1 MRFGLE
7 TSDMMSTNPGLA
19 GLDKFPDP
27 FMTDIDAMDSSS
39 FFDQLIAGPE
49 KSRSGSGSGATHKTR
64 ESESTQRALERVQRL
79 SHTNAITDGQRARI
93 EVALHEE
100 GHKHHASL
108 VAYVLAARLGFK
120 GSTASREASEDDVQ
134 RIMHTVA
141 KISSVSR
148 YEAEKSSDETDTS
161 DKDICARI
169 PPGERGKYPWCKQQP
184 DEISTDVM
192 DLIRLIT
199 KGKAQEVVDRALK
212 QRGYSRYEIR
222 KAAKQYTTTMKRV
235 LQTHRAFDSNVDTTD
250 ASTVI
255 DAVNDL
261 AQNPDFVQHMI
272 ELMAMHLPPDYPW
285 RADSITTV
293 CKWWIMQYLSMVRP
307 QLVHAVISCPDKDA
321 YKCSLLGLSL
331 GGSEPV
337 VKWHGSSSVH
347 VSTHGSDE
355 SQITVMI
362 SKAKW
367 ADVYKKFESDKR
379 ALRGGKRRGQF
390 AKLDSSTRQ
399 KLNEMAKEV
408 DITFKAAVK
417 AAIEKLAVHQADKGP
432 YHIFDFWA
440 KTNAVPTAFG
450 TAYGDTASSSG
461 YSSDA
466 SSGSKSGSGSG
477 SSTSY
482 GDDASNSWGSE
493 NESHDS
499 HSASFGKSGKTPDER
514 RIKLAKDCVE
524 QARLV
529 NEALDNANTAAA
541 VVGTPGTPAGKLQAA
556 GVAAAVPLTALR
568 DAIAILG
575 RAALVATGP
584 GVMIFGINAASAYA
598 RSEAIKVALT
608 AAMSNASQYRPEKGP
623 IEEIVS
629 DITKLVDSVGK
640 DAAIGA
646 AREFDSSLFSKSG
659 GATSGVIH
667 AAVERHR
674 SLFAE
679 THPGPTGLYE
689 ETRGSELARIID
701 ENAGKTKTMGKS
713 DYHEKARECAGFVT
727 FRSTSIALL
736 ARWVSLLLD
745 GVYSTDDED
754 SWLLTNDKTA
764 GRIKSGLVRFGVNL
778 DGATISDRKH
788 KSSVRKLLKPKFANQ
803 IQKYQENMLLVKSA
817 VSTWNVG
824 FLGTEPVDRRV
835 AGAIVYKAPKASTE
849 QTAVAMNVLTQI
861 ALEVADEYA
870 RSIQQFYETAGAL
883 NVSLTSSLITT
894 KTPTSPEEESLFD
907 QRSAEESDTETG
919 DVSFFDDGY

>member
-64 ESESTQRALERVQRL
+64 ESESTQLALERVQRL

-108 VAYVLAARLGFK
+108 VAYVLAARLGLK
-120 GSTASREASEDDVQ
+120 NSTASREASEDDVQ

-440 KTNAVPTAFG
+440 KTNANPTTFG
-450 TAYGDTASSSG
+450 AAYGDTASSSG

-466 SSGSKSGSGSG
+466 SSGSESGSGSG
-477 SSTSY
+477 SSY
-482 GDDASNSWGSE
+482 DDDASTSWGSE
-493 NESHDS
+493 TDS
-499 HSASFGKSGKTPDER
+499 HSFGKHETPAQR
-514 RIKLAKDCVE
+514 RANLVIDATK
-524 QARLV
+524 QAGLV
-529 NEALDNANTAAA
+529 DAEVTRAANAAALVGLTAAA
-541 VVGTPGTPAGKLQAA
+541 IKLQN
-556 GVAAAVPLTALR
+556 
-568 DAIAILG
+568 DG
-575 RAALVATGP
+575 RAAIITLEVLSAALNVVHLAAVAADYGQDSTA
-584 GVMIFGINAASAYA
+584 VYTRVNIIE
-598 RSEAIKVALT
+598 RALT
-608 AAMSNASQYRPEKGP
+608 AAMSNASQHRPNKVA
-623 IEEIVS
+623 IETIIS
-629 DITKLVDSVGK
+629 DMGKLVDSIGK
-640 DAAIGA
+640 DAAVGG

-679 THPGPTGLYE
+679 TNAALSALTSGKD
-689 ETRGSELARIID
+689 LALIID
-701 ENAGKTKTMGKS
+701 TKVSKTKTMGKS

-824 FLGTEPVDRRV
+824 FLGTEPGARGV
-835 AGAIVYKAPKASTE
+835 ADAKVYKAPKASTE

>member
-1 MRFGLE
+1 MMRFGLE

-440 KTNAVPTAFG
+440 KADADPMTFG
-450 TAYGDTASSSG
+450 AAYGDTASSSG
-461 YSSDA
+461 DSSD
-466 SSGSKSGSGSG
+466 SGSESGSDSG

-482 GDDASNSWGSE
+482 GDDASTSWGS
-493 NESHDS
+493 DTD
-499 HSASFGKSGKTPDER
+499 SASFGKAGKTPDQR
-514 RIKLAKDCVE
+514 RAQLAIDAEKKRLAVVE
-524 QARLV
+524 VRRR
-529 NEALDNANTAAA
+529 AAA
-541 VVGTPGTPAGKLQAA
+541 AA
-556 GVAAAVPLTALR
+556 GLA
-568 DAIAILG
+568 G
-575 RAALVATGP
+575 NAALVTLDPLA
-584 GVMIFGINAASAYA
+584 NAIEVVRAAAADAAGLYGQTPSTVYTNAN
-598 RSEAIKVALT
+598 AIERALT
-608 AAMSNASQYRPEKGP
+608 AAMSNASQHRPNKVA
-623 IEEIVS
+623 IEEIIS
-629 DITKLVDSVGK
+629 DMGKLVDSVGK
-640 DAAIGA
+640 GAAIGA

-679 THPGPTGLYE
+679 TNRELRE

-701 ENAGKTKTMGKS
+701 DANKAVKLMGKS

-754 SWLLTNDKTA
+754 SWLLTNDNIN

-824 FLGTEPVDRRV
+824 FLGTEPGARGV
-835 AGAIVYKAPKASTE
+835 AEANVYKAPKASTE
-849 QTAVAMNVLTQI
+849 QTAVAMNVLTRI

>member
-49 KSRSGSGSGATHKTR
+49 KSRSGSGATHKTR
-64 ESESTQRALERVQRL
+64 ESESTQLALARVKQL

-93 EVALHEE
+93 EVALHED

-108 VAYVLAARLGFK
+108 VAFVLAARLR
-120 GSTASREASEDDVQ
+120 GSTEAMSDDVR

-141 KISSVSR
+141 KISTVSR

-347 VSTHGSDE
+347 VATHGSDE
-355 SQITVMI
+355 SQIAVMI
-362 SKAKW
+362 TKAKW
-367 ADVYKKFESDKR
+367 ADVYKKFESDRR

-408 DITFKAAVK
+408 DTAFKAAVQ
-417 AAIEKLAVHQADKGP
+417 AAIAKLGVHADPATAKGP
-432 YHIFDFWA
+432 FHIFDFWA
-440 KTNAVPTAFG
+440 KSNADTTRFG
-450 TAYGDTASSSG
+450 TAYGESYESDG
-461 YSSDA
+461 YSSSSSSDSGP
-466 SSGSKSGSGSG
+466 SSGSSSE

-482 GDDASNSWGSE
+482 GDDASNSWGSDT
-493 NESHDS
+493 DS
-499 HSASFGKSGKTPDER
+499 DSASFGKPGKTPADR
-514 RIKLAKDCVE
+514 RAQLVIDVTEQLRLVEAVRAKARAVAAGATGAAALATLDALHTAIDAVRIAAAGADYGQNSTAVYAHADAIKL
-524 QARLV
+524 RL
-529 NEALDNANTAAA
+529 
-541 VVGTPGTPAGKLQAA
+541 K
-556 GVAAAVPLTALR
+556 
-568 DAIAILG
+568 
-575 RAALVATGP
+575 
-584 GVMIFGINAASAYA
+584 
-598 RSEAIKVALT
+598 
-608 AAMSNASQYRPEKGP
+608 AAMSNSAPYKPERGP
-623 IEEIVS
+623 IDEIVS
-629 DITKLVDSVGK
+629 DMGKLVDSVGK
-640 DAAIGA
+640 VAAIGA
-646 AREFDSSLFSKSG
+646 GRAFDSSLFSKSG
-659 GATSGVIH
+659 GATSGVLH
-667 AAVERHR
+667 AAEERYR
-674 SLFAE
+674 SLFQE
-679 THPGPTGLYE
+679 TNGALYN
-689 ETRGSELARIID
+689 ETSGRALATIID
-701 ENAGKTKTMGKS
+701 RESSKSKQMGKS
-713 DYHEKARECAGFVT
+713 NYHEKARECAGFVT

-745 GVYSTDDED
+745 GVYAPDDED
-754 SWLLTNDKTA
+754 AWLL
-764 GRIKSGLVRFGVNL
+764 GGHRIRSGLVRFGVNL

-824 FLGTEPVDRRV
+824 FLGTDPADTTA
-835 AGAIVYKAPKASTE
+835 AGAIVYKAPKSSTE

-861 ALEVADEYA
+861 ALEVADAYA
-870 RSIQQFYETAGAL
+870 QSIQQFYETAGAL